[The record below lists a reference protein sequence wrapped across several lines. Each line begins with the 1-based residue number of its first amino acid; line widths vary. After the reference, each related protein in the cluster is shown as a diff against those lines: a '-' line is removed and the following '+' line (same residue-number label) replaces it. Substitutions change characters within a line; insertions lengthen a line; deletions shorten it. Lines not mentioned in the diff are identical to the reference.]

1 MPGPAVRCP
10 SCGHALF
17 TVDEPAWLARA
28 AEPPPAG
35 PLLLRVAE
43 AAEMLAISRS
53 TLYQLVAAGR
63 VPVVRLGRAV
73 RVPRRELER
82 STVSARTTIAAPA
95 AGSRSRNGASRRITS
110 WRRPARS
117 ATSPPTA
124 PSAIAAGEP
133 GVRMRQ

>member
-17 TVDEPAWLARA
+17 TVDEPAWPARA
-28 AEPPPAG
+28 AEPAALPAG
-35 PLLLRVAE
+35 PLLLSVTR
-43 AAEMLAISRS
+43 AAEVLGVSRS

-82 STVSARTTIAAPA
+82 LAE
-95 AGSRSRNGASRRITS
+95 GSG
-110 WRRPARS
+110 
-117 ATSPPTA
+117 
-124 PSAIAAGEP
+124 
-133 GVRMRQ
+133 